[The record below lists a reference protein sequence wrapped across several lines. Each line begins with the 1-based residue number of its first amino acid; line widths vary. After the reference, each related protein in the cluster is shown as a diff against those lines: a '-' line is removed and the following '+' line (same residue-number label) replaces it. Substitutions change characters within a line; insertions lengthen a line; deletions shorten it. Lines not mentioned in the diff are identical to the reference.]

1 MKRFMDLRGPRSLDE
16 AVSPAT
22 QFESFEL
29 SEKSS
34 WLKPSVRSQ
43 RENTISSGS
52 GCNRDTYSSMESQ
65 FLKFSSA
72 FEERMAVF
80 DQKMASFDAR
90 LDAMTAGS
98 KEPETLFSPGN
109 NYARQLRAHLRVGSA
124 IVVGVGILDISSEI
138 VQS

>member
-29 SEKSS
+29 SEKSTG
-34 WLKPSVRSQ
+34 LNPQLEAKGKTRSAPVQ
-43 RENTISSGS
+43 AATETP
-52 GCNRDTYSSMESQ
+52 SSMESQ

-109 NYARQLRAHLRVGSA
+109 NYARQLKSPPQGRLGNCYGCGHPGHFK
-124 IVVGVGILDISSEI
+124 
-138 VQS
+138 